1 MIVPSLA
8 STSPQLP
15 IPQTRTGGASE
26 AQKWISGVRGI
37 KSMPAD
43 KAEIFQVQAHILKH
57 TRAWLAKET
66 EYYYLPFH
74 SFRERVP
81 VMRSD

>member
-57 TRAWLAKET
+57 TRAWLAKEPKNT
-66 EYYYLPFH
+66 IIYYFIPLGRGYQL
-74 SFRERVP
+74 
-81 VMRSD
+81 